1 MSMFQA
7 LNKRYQLIS
16 LFILAILLV
25 VALPLLLDIFRLN
38 LIGKYLSYA
47 FVAVGLV
54 MVWGYGGVLRLG
66 QGVFFGLGGYAI
78 AMF

>member
-25 VALPLLLDIFRLN
+25 VVLPLLLDIFRLN

-47 FVAVGLV
+47 FVEELARNTL
-54 MVWGYGGVLRLG
+54 
-66 QGVFFGLGGYAI
+66 
-78 AMF
+78 